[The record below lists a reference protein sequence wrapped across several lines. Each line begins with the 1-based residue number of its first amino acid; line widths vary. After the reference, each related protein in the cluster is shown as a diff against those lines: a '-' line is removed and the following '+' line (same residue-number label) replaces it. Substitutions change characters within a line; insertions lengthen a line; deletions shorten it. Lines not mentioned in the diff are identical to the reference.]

1 MKRVLLRPTADLV
14 FKRIFG
20 KEKEIAIEFINLF
33 INPPKPVVDITFLE
47 QEMPADLRD
56 GKVSVVDIRCTDSN
70 NQHFILEM
78 QVVHHEGFLDR
89 QLLYA
94 CKAYAMQFLFS
105 VKYSDRQNSRITH
118 AGAGIGQEKK
128 IR

>member
-33 INPPKPVVDITFLE
+33 INPPKPVVDIIFLE

-56 GKVSVVDIRCTDSN
+56 GKVSVVEV
-70 NQHFILEM
+70 L
-78 QVVHHEGFLDR
+78 
-89 QLLYA
+89 
-94 CKAYAMQFLFS
+94 
-105 VKYSDRQNSRITH
+105 
-118 AGAGIGQEKK
+118 
-128 IR
+128 